1 MACDEQFR
9 KLPVRFLGY
18 GSAIGQAASYVFP
31 PAEILCSIATSVFSL
46 LHVVC
51 TAWKTKKIYPTFKV
65 FVWEIVSE
73 SLPVVV
79 VYFGCQATAWLMSL
93 LGLGIPL
100 ATQVAPCCVG
110 LALCI
115 VCQQPLDQFSDD
127 IASIFD

>member
-65 FVWEIVSE
+65 LIWEIVSE
-73 SLPVVV
+73 LLPVVV
-79 VYFGCQATAWLMSL
+79 VYFGCQATVWLMGQVGASNAIATTVVPCAVG
-93 LGLGIPL
+93 LGL
-100 ATQVAPCCVG
+100 CVG
-110 LALCI
+110 
-115 VCQQPLDQFSDD
+115 CQQPLDQFSDD
-127 IASIFD
+127 IAGMFD